1 MSKHAQ
7 AKQNSTISISA
18 RLLILI
24 LLANILSSC
33 VTVIQTQGPIVPTSE
48 FTLTVQN
55 PATQELTLVS
65 PTEVAIEM
73 PTITLTPEPTATVLP
88 TEVVTEM
95 MIPALDLESATAVE
109 DLRKLNEMFET
120 NKDIDNL
127 VLAPEQIFSDF
138 YNKVIPKEADLR
150 FDRDD
155 VKRYNIGEPYY
166 YKKDNFVNIQATLM
180 GGFTTD
186 NGAYVLLGTENSS
199 TGDRSIVPFQFTFGS
214 EGRWATAGIREDSSQ
229 RKIMQYSIN
238 NLEFILALDLLNN
251 VKENL
256 GRTIMTH
263 IELIGCSI
271 SQSAPEDS
279 KVAYEKYFLVERCN
293 SNSIFIDDPLSIDK
307 NNLIKTPWSIFY
319 VY

>member
-1 MSKHAQ
+1 MSKHAKS
-7 AKQNSTISISA
+7 KQNSTISISA

-33 VTVIQTQGPIVPTSE
+33 VAFIQTQVPIVPISE
-48 FTLTVQN
+48 FTPIVVN

-88 TEVVTEM
+88 TETATEM
-95 MIPALDLESATAVE
+95 LIPTSDLESATAVE

-120 NKDIDNL
+120 NKDINNL
-127 VLAPEQIFSDF
+127 VLAPEQVFSDF
-138 YNKVIPKEADLR
+138 YNKVIPEEGYLRVGLADG
-150 FDRDD
+150 
-155 VKRYNIGEPYY
+155 KRYNIGEPYFF
-166 YKKDNFVNIQATLM
+166 KGNFARIQATLM

-199 TGDRSIVPFQFTFGS
+199 TGDRSIVPFQLTFGS
-214 EGRWATAGIREDSSQ
+214 EGRWATAGIKKDSSAK
-229 RKIMQYSIN
+229 KIMEYSVN
-238 NLEFILALDLLNN
+238 NLEFILAVDLLNI

-256 GRTIMTH
+256 GRNVMTH
-263 IELIGCSI
+263 IDLVGCYT
-271 SQSAPEDS
+271 SQSLPEDS
-279 KVAYEKYFLVERCN
+279 KVAFEKYFLAERCK
-293 SNSIFIDDPLSIDK
+293 SNSILIDDPLSIDK
-307 NNLIKTPWSIFY
+307 NNLIQTPWSGYF